1 MADTL
6 VDDVILNILPK
17 LDKTALQNI
26 KRAMNNQLKEMGE
39 NGGKI
44 IQKSFFKKF
53 EEGFSSIRKNWLA
66 MVGAGAAL
74 TAGIKSQ
81 DDKVIT
87 NLKEQIAYAD
97 TLGTT
102 ASQIGLNTQD
112 FAKLY
117 TLIRSGDVESG
128 VAIKAMQEFA
138 KRLGEYKAT
147 GAKAEV
153 FGAIKDPDNV
163 GKAFLEAIALIG
175 QEKDK
180 GKKAYLIDQLLS
192 GEAVEQ
198 MAEFFTQDIST
209 LMKKASGKDYKALGN
224 AIDTLGNQDTKLK
237 EQRLQLEQK
246 NLIGTALRTG
256 KSGAE
261 LIGKREEFELNQLMR
276 DTSPDKMEG
285 TRKFSEGLSVMA
297 EAMVNGASDLF
308 TFKKAIKETTEA
320 VKTLKN
326 VTNTAN
332 ENVATTYP
340 AR

>member
-6 VDDVILNILPK
+6 VDDVILNIIPK
-17 LDKTALQNI
+17 LNKSGLQTLR
-26 KRAMNNQLKEMGE
+26 KSMSKQLKEMGE

-44 IQKSFFKKF
+44 VQKGFFKKF
-53 EEGFSSIRKNWLA
+53 EEGFGAIRKNWLA

-81 DDKVIT
+81 DDKVVA

-102 ASQIGLNTQD
+102 ASQIGLNTED

-117 TLIRSGDVESG
+117 TLIRSGDVDSG

-147 GAKAEV
+147 GAKAEI
-153 FGAIKDPDNV
+153 FGAIKDPDNI
-163 GKAFLEAIALIG
+163 GKAFLEAVALIG

-180 GKKAYLIDQLLS
+180 GKKAYLIDQLMS

-209 LMKKASGKDYKALGN
+209 LMKKASGQDYKALGK

-237 EQRLQLEQK
+237 EKRLQLEQK

-256 KSGAE
+256 TSGAE
-261 LIGKREEFELNQLMR
+261 LIGKREEFQLNQLMR
-276 DTSPDKMEG
+276 DTSPEKMEG
-285 TRKFSEGLSVMA
+285 TRKFSEELSVLG

-308 TFKKAIKETTEA
+308 TFKKEVKETSEA
-320 VKTLKN
+320 LKQARESLMFESD
-326 VTNTAN
+326 VPKS
-332 ENVATTYP
+332 YP

>member
-6 VDDVILNILPK
+6 VDDVILNIIPK
-17 LDKTALQNI
+17 LDKSELSKMQNSI
-26 KRAMNNQLKEMGE
+26 NNKME
-39 NGGKI
+39 KI
-44 IQKSFFKKF
+44 GDKSGQSFSKGFFTKF
-53 EEGFSSIRKNWLA
+53 SAGFATMRKNWLPLL
-66 MVGAGAAL
+66 GAS
-74 TAGIKSQ
+74 AGLVAGFKNQ
-81 DDKVIT
+81 DDKTIA

-285 TRKFSEGLSVMA
+285 TRKFSEGLSTMG
-297 EAMVNGASDLF
+297 EAMVNGASALF
-308 TFKKAIKETTEA
+308 TFKKEIKETTGA
-320 VKTLKN
+320 VQKLKN

>member
-6 VDDVILNILPK
+6 VDDVILNVLPK
-17 LDKTALQNI
+17 LDKVALQNI
-26 KRAMNNQLKEMGE
+26 KKAMNKQLKEMGE

-44 IQKSFFKKF
+44 VQKGFFKKF
-53 EEGFSSIRKNWLA
+53 EEGFGAIRKNWLA

-81 DDKVIT
+81 DDKVT
-87 NLKEQIAYAD
+87 ANLKEQIAYAD

-102 ASQIGLNTQD
+102 ASQIGLNTED

-153 FGAIKDPDNV
+153 FGSIKDPDNV

-237 EQRLQLEQK
+237 EKRLQLEQK

-256 KSGAE
+256 TSGAE
-261 LIGKREEFELNQLMR
+261 LIGKREEFQLNQIMR
-276 DTSPDKMEG
+276 DTSPEKMEG
-285 TRKFSEGLSVMA
+285 TRKFSEGLSVMG

-308 TFKKAIKETTEA
+308 TFKKEVKETSEA
-320 VKTLKN
+320 VKQARESLTPNNDVPKS
-326 VTNTAN
+326 
-332 ENVATTYP
+332 YP